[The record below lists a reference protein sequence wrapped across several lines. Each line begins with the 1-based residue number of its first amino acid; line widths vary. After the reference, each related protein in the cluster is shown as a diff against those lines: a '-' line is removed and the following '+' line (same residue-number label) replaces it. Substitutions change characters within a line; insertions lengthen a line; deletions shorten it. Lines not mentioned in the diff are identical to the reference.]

1 MLERVEVIGGL
12 GGYVVVVLVM
22 FIYIM
27 QYYASD
33 EACNQQRQANKLA
46 IAKTSK
52 CARESFLLINI
63 KSFGY
68 LDLFHTFVVD
78 KLI

>member
-27 QYYASD
+27 QYYA
-33 EACNQQRQANKLA
+33 
-46 IAKTSK
+46 
-52 CARESFLLINI
+52 RESFLSINI